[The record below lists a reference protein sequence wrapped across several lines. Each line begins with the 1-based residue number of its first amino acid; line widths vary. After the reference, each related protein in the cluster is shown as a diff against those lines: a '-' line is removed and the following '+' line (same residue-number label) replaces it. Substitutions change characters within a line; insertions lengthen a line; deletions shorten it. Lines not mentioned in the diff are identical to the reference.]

1 MHKIEKFFRNIFN
14 SPCKSQILNII
25 GRIKMSTNSPSIAV
39 IGGTGKEGFALAARF
54 AKAGFRTIIGSRSDS
69 KAINAA
75 YNLNTQFHVLT
86 AEGCSN
92 REATAKA
99 DIVVLAVPYDG
110 MKPIL
115 EDIKPA
121 VAGKVI
127 INIASSLDVEKKS
140 RARINPAGSIAM
152 EIQNFVDADAKVVD
166 AFQNIS
172 PEQLEKF
179 DEKIETN
186 VLVVGADRETR
197 DLVIGLIKKLGIDAY
212 DAGAIQNAVVVETMT
227 AALIAINIR
236 YKIKGAGIQLV
247 GVPRD

>member
-1 MHKIEKFFRNIFN
+1 
-14 SPCKSQILNII
+14 
-25 GRIKMSTNSPSIAV
+25 MSTQTALNPNPSIAI
-39 IGGTGKEGFALAARF
+39 IGGTGKEGSAIAMRF
-54 AKAGFRTIIGSRSDS
+54 AKAGVRTIIGSRDAGKAQNMASTINS
-69 KAINAA
+69 KFNIK
-75 YNLNTQFHVLT
+75 NT
-86 AEGCSN
+86 EGYTN
-92 REATAKA
+92 RDATAKA
-99 DIVVLAVPYDG
+99 DVVLLAVPYDG

-121 VAGKVI
+121 VAGKVL

-152 EIQNFVDADAKVVD
+152 EIQTFFGEGTKVVD

-179 DEKIETN
+179 DEKIETD

-197 DLVIGLIKKLGIDAY
+197 DMVIGLIKRIGIDAF
-212 DAGAIQNAVVVETMT
+212 DAGMLQNAVVVECMT

-236 YKIKGAGIQLV
+236 YKIKGAGIRLI
-247 GVPRD
+247 GVPRN

>member
-1 MHKIEKFFRNIFN
+1 
-14 SPCKSQILNII
+14 
-25 GRIKMSTNSPSIAV
+25 MSTPTPINPNPSLAI
-39 IGGTGKEGFALAARF
+39 IGGTGKEGSAIAMRF
-54 AKAGFRTIIGSRSDS
+54 AKAGVRTIIGSRDAA
-69 KAINAA
+69 KAQAMAATINGKFGIK
-75 YNLNTQFHVLT
+75 NT
-86 AEGCSN
+86 EGYTN

-99 DIVVLAVPYDG
+99 DIVLLAVPYDG

-121 VAGKVI
+121 AAGKVI

-140 RARINPAGSIAM
+140 RARINPNGSIAM
-152 EIQNFVDADAKVVD
+152 EIQTFFGETSKVVD

-179 DEKIETN
+179 DEKIETD

-197 DLVIGLIKKLGIDAY
+197 DMVIALIKKVGIDAF
-212 DAGAIQNAVVVETMT
+212 DAGMIQNAVIVETMT

-236 YKIKGAGIQLV
+236 YKIKGAGIRLI
-247 GVPRD
+247 GVPRN

>member
-1 MHKIEKFFRNIFN
+1 
-14 SPCKSQILNII
+14 
-25 GRIKMSTNSPSIAV
+25 MSSVNPNPSLAI
-39 IGGTGKEGFALAARF
+39 IGGTGKEGSAIAMRF
-54 AKAGFRTIIGSRSDS
+54 AKAGVRTIIGSRDAA
-69 KAINAA
+69 KAQNMANTIN
-75 YNLNTQFHVLT
+75 NRFNIKNT
-86 AEGCSN
+86 EGYTN

-99 DIVVLAVPYDG
+99 DIVLLAVPYDG

-121 VAGKVI
+121 TAGKVI
-127 INIASSLDVEKKS
+127 INIASSLDAEKKS

-152 EIQNFVDADAKVVD
+152 EIQTFLGESTKVVD

-179 DEKIETN
+179 DDRIETD

-197 DLVIGLIKKLGIDAY
+197 DMVICLIKKIGIDAF
-212 DAGAIQNAVVVETMT
+212 DAGMIQNAVVVECMT

-236 YKIKGAGIQLV
+236 YKIKGAGIRLI
-247 GVPRD
+247 GVPRN